1 MKKKTKDYENIF
13 VKHNQSSFGFFK
25 ERKGKVFD

>member
-13 VKHNQSSFGFFK
+13 VKHNQSSFGFF
-25 ERKGKVFD
+25 F